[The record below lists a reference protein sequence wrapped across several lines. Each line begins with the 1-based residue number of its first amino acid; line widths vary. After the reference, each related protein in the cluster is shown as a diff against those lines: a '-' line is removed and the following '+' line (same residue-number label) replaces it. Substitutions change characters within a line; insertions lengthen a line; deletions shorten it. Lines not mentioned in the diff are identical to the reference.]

1 MADQSSIKHWPE
13 AERPRE
19 RLLKHGADNLSDA
32 QLLAIVL
39 RTGNKDRSAVNLGL
53 ALLDIYKTLG
63 NIEGTSLRELQER
76 PELKGIGAAKL
87 AQLKAA
93 FELGR
98 RLLREESGF
107 HSHFSSSHAVYAYF
121 ASRFKH
127 LKKELFVALF
137 LDAKNKL
144 IREYKVSEGTLT
156 NSMIHPRE
164 AFKQAIKES
173 AAAVIF
179 VHNHPSGDPSPSQ
192 DDLAV
197 TRRLKDVGDLVGIPV
212 LDHIIIG
219 DGTYVSLKEKGI
231 V

>member
-1 MADQSSIKHWPE
+1 MGENTSIRNWPE
-13 AERPRE
+13 TERPRE
-19 RLLKHGADNLSDA
+19 RLLKHGADTLSDA
-32 QLLAIVL
+32 QLLAILL
-39 RTGNKDRSAVNLGL
+39 RTGNRDRSAVNLGIG
-53 ALLDIYKTLG
+53 LLDIYKTLG
-63 NIEGTSLRELQER
+63 NIESASLRELKER

-87 AQLKAA
+87 AQMKAA

-107 HSHFSSSHAVYAYF
+107 HDHFTSSSTVYAYC

-144 IREYKVSEGTLT
+144 IREYTVSEGTLT
-156 NSMIHPRE
+156 NSVIHPRE
-164 AFKQAIKES
+164 AFKQAIRES
-173 AAAVIF
+173 AASVVF
-179 VHNHPSGDPSPSQ
+179 VHNHPSGDPTPSQ

-197 TRRLKDVGDLVGIPV
+197 TRRLRDAGELVGIPV

-219 DGTYVSLKEKGI
+219 DGAYISLKEKGFL
-231 V
+231 